1 MKTLFYVS
9 LSVSWFDTPCD
20 GIDYECSVSIDNEGK
35 IIYIESC
42 PENRVDVNKTWKLT
56 IEELDKIQK
65 LIYRIFRC
73 KDFYNQTIADEYDGR
88 KILSDSLTEK
98 YSVFNGEENIEVS
111 FWYKLNYMTSEFFC
125 RKAPFTLTA
134 KEVFNV
140 IQMNYPD
147 FHPLL

>member
-20 GIDYECSVSIDNEGK
+20 GIDYECSVRLDDEGK
-35 IIYIESC
+35 VVYIESC
-42 PENRVDVNKTWKLT
+42 PENCVDVNKTWELNA
-56 IEELDKIQK
+56 EELHKIQK
-65 LIYRIFRC
+65 LIYRLFHC
-73 KDFYNQTIADEYDGR
+73 KDFMNQEVNDEYHGE
-88 KILSDSLTEK
+88 KILSDSVIEK
-98 YSVFNGEENIEVS
+98 YSIFDGEENVEVS
-111 FWYKLNYMTSEFFC
+111 FNYKINYISSEFFC
-125 RKAPFTLTA
+125 KKAPFTLTA